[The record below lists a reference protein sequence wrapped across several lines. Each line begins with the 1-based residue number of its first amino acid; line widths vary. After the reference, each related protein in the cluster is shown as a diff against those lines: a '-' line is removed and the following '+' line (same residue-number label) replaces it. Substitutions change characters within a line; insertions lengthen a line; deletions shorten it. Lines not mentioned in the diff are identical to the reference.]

1 MIVAGA
7 AEVAASIRILAF
19 VIVNAR
25 TSLLCDALTLSFE
38 DQELFGENLLHFI
51 FKTAKLLLVQNARR
65 FSSVGRAKD

>member
-38 DQELFGENLLHFI
+38 VF
-51 FKTAKLLLVQNARR
+51 AKASEKQL
-65 FSSVGRAKD
+65 D

>member
-38 DQELFGENLLHFI
+38 VFRQCAEKFLDGILSMPDSI
-51 FKTAKLLLVQNARR
+51 
-65 FSSVGRAKD
+65 S

>member
-38 DQELFGENLLHFI
+38 ENALKCHFLLQFVAVMVSFGLEGLWNPSL
-51 FKTAKLLLVQNARR
+51 
-65 FSSVGRAKD
+65 